1 MPEVPEALRG
11 RPADIGAHQPL
22 AGVPEVQVALDAP
35 GPVGVLRQDGQEEL
49 MFNRLREA
57 LEAALAA
64 ATPPPDLGEIA
75 ARMREAVIDQKAG
88 VAAMR
93 VALEKDEQALAGE
106 RGQLETAERRRK
118 LAADIS
124 DAETVEVAERFIA
137 KHRERVAVLEK
148 KVAAQ
153 REELGLAERDLVEMQ
168 AQLVEAAKR
177 RPGLEGE
184 RSAEQA
190 WRSLGEAGMDR
201 PELDVEQEALK
212 ARMDRAAREATAEAK
227 LDELK
232 KRMGRS

>member
-1 MPEVPEALRG
+1 
-11 RPADIGAHQPL
+11 
-22 AGVPEVQVALDAP
+22 
-35 GPVGVLRQDGQEEL
+35 
-49 MFNRLREA
+49 MFRRLREA

-75 ARMREAVIDQKAG
+75 ARMREAVIEQKAG
-88 VAAMR
+88 VAALR
-93 VALEKDEQALAGE
+93 EALEKDEQALAGE

-118 LAADIS
+118 LATDIG
-124 DAETVEVAERFIA
+124 DAETVAVAERFIA
-137 KHRERVAVLEK
+137 KHRERGAVLEK

-153 REELGLAERDLVEMQ
+153 REELGLAERDLVEMR
-168 AQLVEAAKR
+168 AQLAEAAKR

-201 PELDVEQEALK
+201 PELDVEQEVLK
-212 ARMDRAAREATAEAK
+212 AKMDRAAREAAAEAK